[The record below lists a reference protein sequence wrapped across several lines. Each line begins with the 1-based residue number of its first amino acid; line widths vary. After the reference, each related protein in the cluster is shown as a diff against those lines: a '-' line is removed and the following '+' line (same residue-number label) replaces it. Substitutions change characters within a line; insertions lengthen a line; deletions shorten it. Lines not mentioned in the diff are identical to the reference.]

1 MMMMN
6 QYSLGVT
13 TAVVIAFTL
22 TTTVAVAAA
31 TTAAVAVAAVST
43 TTKAVV
49 DDHFGYLN
57 VYGKPLESCSEDG
70 MALTGFTRSGSCVE
84 LDEDVGSHHICIDM
98 SSLDGMHPDQTD
110 PSKSQDFCQVTGQPD
125 WCASKDMAC
134 HEGGGDDSGGGG
146 CPVVDW
152 CVCQWAFSEY
162 VNAAGGCDKIQ
173 QLKCESTNLEAV
185 LAYNKVHLTK
195 PDIQTALEC
204 LVAKCNLDIDNLP
217 TATPTTDTS
226 SSKAALLATENKV
239 DASSSSW
246 SVFPFAIVIAGVAL
260 LTYQRYTHHHD
271 YDNVGLGG
279 LSGGRGGVDAESYLL

>member
-1 MMMMN
+1 MMMN
-6 QYSLGVT
+6 QYSLRVT
-13 TAVVIAFTL
+13 TAVVIALTL
-22 TTTVAVAAA
+22 TITVAAA
-31 TTAAVAVAAVST
+31 TAAAAAVST

-84 LDEDVGSHHICIDM
+84 LDEDVGSHHICLDM

-110 PSKSQDFCQVTGQPD
+110 PTTSQDFCQVTGQPD
-125 WCASKDMAC
+125 WCASQDMAC
-134 HEGGGDDSGGGG
+134 HEGGNGGG

-185 LAYNKVHLTK
+185 VAYNKVHSTR

-204 LVAKCNLDIDNLP
+204 LVAKCDLDIDNLP
-217 TATPTTDTS
+217 TAQPTTTDGSS
-226 SSKAALLATENKV
+226 SSKAALLAAENEAE
-239 DASSSSW
+239 ASSSSW
-246 SVFPFAIVIAGVAL
+246 SL
-260 LTYQRYTHHHD
+260 
-271 YDNVGLGG
+271 
-279 LSGGRGGVDAESYLL
+279 

>member
-1 MMMMN
+1 M
-6 QYSLGVT
+6 G
-13 TAVVIAFTL
+13 TL
-22 TTTVAVAAA
+22 TTTVAAAA
-31 TTAAVAVAAVST
+31 TTTTTAAAAVST
-43 TTKAVV
+43 TTEN
-49 DDHFGYLN
+49 GYLN

-84 LDEDVGSHHICIDM
+84 LDEDVGSHHICLDM
-98 SSLDGMHPDQTD
+98 SSLDGMNPDQTD
-110 PSKSQDFCQVTGQPD
+110 PTTSQDFCQVTGQPD
-125 WCASKDMAC
+125 WCASQDMAC
-134 HEGGGDDSGGGG
+134 HEGGDSGG

-173 QLKCESTNLEAV
+173 QVKCESTNLEAV
-185 LAYNKVHLTK
+185 VAYNKVHLTK

-204 LVAKCNLDIDNLP
+204 LVAKCHLDIDNLP
-217 TATPTTDTS
+217 TAQPTTDTS

-246 SVFPFAIVIAGVAL
+246 SLFPFAIVIAGVAL
-260 LTYQRYTHHHD
+260 LTYQWYTHHHD

-279 LSGGRGGVDAESYLL
+279 LGAVGRGVDAGSYLL

>member
-1 MMMMN
+1 M
-6 QYSLGVT
+6 
-13 TAVVIAFTL
+13 
-22 TTTVAVAAA
+22 
-31 TTAAVAVAAVST
+31 
-43 TTKAVV
+43 
-49 DDHFGYLN
+49 
-57 VYGKPLESCSEDG
+57 G

-98 SSLDGMHPDQTD
+98 SSLEGMNPDKTD

-125 WCASKDMAC
+125 WCASQEMAC
-134 HEGGGDDSGGGG
+134 HEDSNMSD
-146 CPVVDW
+146 CPVIDW

-204 LVAKCNLDIDNLP
+204 LVAKCDLDMDHLP
-217 TATPTTDTS
+217 TAATPPTTDTS
-226 SSKAALLATENKV
+226 SAKAALLAMENEV

-271 YDNVGLGG
+271 YDNVGLSGLGG
-279 LSGGRGGVDAESYLL
+279 GAGRGVDA

>member
-1 MMMMN
+1 M
-6 QYSLGVT
+6 G
-13 TAVVIAFTL
+13 AVIAFTL
-22 TTTVAVAAA
+22 TTAVAAA
-31 TTAAVAVAAVST
+31 TTTTAAAAAAVST

-84 LDEDVGSHHICIDM
+84 LDEDVGSHHICLDM
-98 SSLDGMHPDQTD
+98 SSLEGMNPHQTD

-134 HEGGGDDSGGGG
+134 HEGGGGG

-162 VNAAGGCDKIQ
+162 VNAAGGCEKIQ

-185 LAYNKVHLTK
+185 VAYNKVHLTK
-195 PDIQTALEC
+195 PEIQTALEC
-204 LVAKCNLDIDNLP
+204 LVTKCDLDIDHLP
-217 TATPTTDTS
+217 TAKPPTDGSS
-226 SSKAALLATENKV
+226 SSKAALLAAENEV

-246 SVFPFAIVIAGVAL
+246 SLFPFAIVIAGVTL

-279 LSGGRGGVDAESYLL
+279 LGAGRGVDAGSYLL

>member
-1 MMMMN
+1 MN
-6 QYSLGVT
+6 QYYLGVT
-13 TAVVIAFTL
+13 TVVITALAL
-22 TTTVAVAAA
+22 TTTVAA
-31 TTAAVAVAAVST
+31 TAAVFTAVSSSKT
-43 TTKAVV
+43 VV
-49 DDHFGYLN
+49 DTTHWN

-98 SSLDGMHPDQTD
+98 SSLDGMNPDKTD

-125 WCASKDMAC
+125 WCASQDMAC
-134 HEGGGDDSGGGG
+134 NEDSNKSD

-204 LVAKCNLDIDNLP
+204 LVAKCDLDIDNLP
-217 TATPTTDTS
+217 TTAKPTTDGS
-226 SSKAALLATENKV
+226 SSNATAKTALLAIENEV
-239 DASSSSW
+239 DASSS
-246 SVFPFAIVIAGVAL
+246 
-260 LTYQRYTHHHD
+260 
-271 YDNVGLGG
+271 
-279 LSGGRGGVDAESYLL
+279 

>member
-1 MMMMN
+1 MN
-6 QYSLGVT
+6 QYSLSVT
-13 TAVVIAFTL
+13 TAVVIAVTL
-22 TTTVAVAAA
+22 TTTVAAA
-31 TTAAVAVAAVST
+31 TTTATAAAVAT

-57 VYGKPLESCSEDG
+57 LYGKPLESCSEDG

-98 SSLDGMHPDQTD
+98 SSLEGMHPDQTD
-110 PSKSQDFCQVTGQPD
+110 PSTSQDFCQVTGQPD
-125 WCASKDMAC
+125 WCASQEMAC
-134 HEGGGDDSGGGG
+134 HEDSHQSD

-185 LAYNKVHLTK
+185 LAYNQVHLTR

-204 LVAKCNLDIDNLP
+204 LVAKCDLDIDHLP
-217 TATPTTDTS
+217 TAKPTTDTDTDTS
-226 SSKAALLATENKV
+226 STAKTALLAIENEV

-246 SVFPFAIVIAGVAL
+246 SMFPFAIVIAGVAL
-260 LTYQRYTHHHD
+260 LTYQRYTNHHD
-271 YDNVGLGG
+271 YEHVG
-279 LSGGRGGVDAESYLL
+279 LSGIGGRGVDAGSYLL